1 MTSKIGIIYNCEG
14 SGHAMR
20 MLAIAQRLEEKN
32 IQFKMTGGG
41 PGEKF
46 LEMRGLSSYK
56 PRVTDMRTRIE
67 QNILKAGL
75 YTFTDPIKR
84 IKDLRKW
91 IRKEEHDA
99 VITDDPSGLIAAYL
113 EGKKFYT
120 VSHVTHQVPEDRF
133 ESWATWIINRL
144 VIPRNEEFFY
154 PVIWEGL
161 SPEEATC
168 VGPLAPKGEEMDL
181 EFDIL
186 VVPTEAAEME
196 ERFIKELKQDY
207 EVKVVGSDEWE
218 LQPSLQP
225 FISEADVV
233 ICAGYSTMME
243 ASVAGTSVVMMPQT
257 SEQKGVAKLL
267 KDHDGFKMYSGDIM
281 EDVEEVERPEPRE
294 NGADQIAEMVS
305 QDLR

>member
-1 MTSKIGIIYNCEG
+1 MTSKVGIIYNCEG

-20 MLAIAQRLEEKN
+20 MLAVAQRLEEKD
-32 IQFKMTGGG
+32 IEFEMTGGG

-46 LEMRGLSSYK
+46 LEMRGLSQYK
-56 PRVTDMRTRIE
+56 PRVTDMRSRIE

-75 YTFTDPIKR
+75 YTFTEPVKR

-99 VITDDPSGLIAAYL
+99 IITDDPSGLIAAYL
-113 EGKKFYT
+113 EEKKFYT
-120 VSHVTHQVPEDRF
+120 VSHVTYQVPEDRF

-144 VIPRNEEFFY
+144 VMPRNEEFFY
-154 PVIWEGL
+154 PAIWEGL
-161 SPEEATC
+161 TPEQATR

-181 EFDIL
+181 DFDIL
-186 VVPTEAAEME
+186 VVPTEAADME
-196 ERFIKELKQDY
+196 EGFIEELKEDY
-207 EVKVVGSDEWE
+207 SVEVVGSDDWE

-233 ICAGYSTMME
+233 VCAGYSTMME

-257 SEQKGVAKLL
+257 SEQRGVANLL
-267 KDHDGFKMYSGDIM
+267 EDYDGFRMYSGDIL

-305 QDLR
+305 EGLK